1 MLNSPDPWPPAGI
14 QIVRRFNP
22 AGRVD
27 LPEIDDHRVS
37 LHLSERTLTT
47 CWESGLRFMR
57 RRGHIDLTPAHSI
70 GGFDA
75 DEGSASLDVRLPG
88 GFLQRVADEMHVRG
102 ACAGVETRHL
112 IEEEHLTH
120 LVLAMEAEH
129 GAGSPGGRLY
139 MDSLGVALAVQL
151 LARHAKPLHPPRE
164 GLSAVQ
170 VQRVVDFIEAN
181 LDASLSLG
189 QLAGVAGV
197 SRSYLQR
204 EFKARKGASIHQ
216 YVVSRRVEKA
226 RVLLL
231 NRSLPASEVALA
243 AGFSHQSHMARW
255 MRRLLGVT
263 PGDL

>member
-1 MLNSPDPWPPAGI
+1 MLNSSDLWPPAGI
-14 QIVRRFNP
+14 QVVRRSSP

-27 LPEIDDHRVS
+27 LPEIADHRVS
-37 LHLSERTLTT
+37 LHLSKRTLTT
-47 CWESGLRFMR
+47 CWESGLSFMR
-57 RRGHIDLTPAHSI
+57 LRGDIDLTPAQSI

-75 DEGSASLDVRLPG
+75 DERSDSLEVRVPI
-88 GFLQRVADEMHVRG
+88 GFLQRVADEMHVCG
-102 ACAGVETRHL
+102 ARTAVETRHL
-112 IEEEHLTH
+112 LQEEGLTH
-120 LVLAMEAEH
+120 LVLAIDAEH
-129 GAGSPGGRLY
+129 SAGSPGGRLY

-151 LARHAKPLHPPRE
+151 LARHTGPLKPTRE
-164 GLSAVQ
+164 GLSALQ
-170 VQRVVDFIEAN
+170 IQRIVDFIEAH
-181 LDASLSLG
+181 LDTPLSLS
-189 QLAGVAGV
+189 QLADVAGV

-204 EFKARKGASIHQ
+204 EFKSKRGTSIHQ

-263 PGDL
+263 PGNI